1 MKSFFKLI
9 TSSLLPG
16 TDPNRNWGHHWG
28 GVGASTNP
36 CDETYRGK
44 NKFSE
49 VETTAVKNYLTNE
62 SKLQSFKVMTSVYR
76 QTMLILT
83 GGAEIKKTQKRSVF
97 LHVIYLFILNP
108 LQNGN

>member
-1 MKSFFKLI
+1 MMFFWI
-9 TSSLLPG
+9 HTASSLLPG

-44 NKFSE
+44 TKFSE

-62 SKLQSFKVMTSVYR
+62 SKQQSFKVAT
-76 QTMLILT
+76 L
-83 GGAEIKKTQKRSVF
+83 VF
-97 LHVIYLFILNP
+97 LYVKAGISIYFTK
-108 LQNGN
+108 